1 MPTLLAL
8 ADDHPLALAGLKQ
21 FLEDSAD
28 LRVVVQANNG
38 QQLLEQLEEQKV
50 DVVLLDLS
58 MPVMD
63 GYQTLERLRD
73 EHPALPALIYTFEL
87 TDEVILRSM
96 RLGARGCLDKALE
109 PPIFP
114 QAVQHVLQ
122 SGYYI
127 TPRVQACQQANP
139 DGRTAA
145 EREREAVLAAISERE
160 LAVLQRTLAPDEP
173 TMQAVGADMGI
184 SDRTVESHLRNVA
197 RKAGVKSR
205 TGLALWA
212 ARMGL
217 VK

>member
-1 MPTLLAL
+1 MPTRIAI
-8 ADDHPLALAGLKQ
+8 ADDHPVSRDGLIGY
-21 FLEDSAD
+21 LERTSD
-28 LRVVVQANNG
+28 LRVVLRAYHG
-38 QQLLEQLEEQKV
+38 RELLEQLEHTPVELAFV
-50 DVVLLDLS
+50 DVR
-58 MPVMD
+58 MPIMD
-63 GYQTLERLRD
+63 GYQTLTALR
-73 EHPALPALIYTFEL
+73 EQHPALPALIYTFEL

-139 DGRTAA
+139 DGRTAE

-160 LAVLQRTLAPDEP
+160 LEVLQRTLAPDEP
-173 TMQAVGADMGI
+173 TMQAVGDDMGI

-205 TGLALWA
+205 TGLVLWA

>member
-1 MPTLLAL
+1 MTRIAIAEDHSTTMGGLVRVLELDPAL
-8 ADDHPLALAGLKQ
+8 SVVLKAEQGAD
-21 FLEDSAD
+21 
-28 LRVVVQANNG
+28 
-38 QQLLEQLEEQKV
+38 LLEQLKACEV
-50 DVVLLDLS
+50 DILLLDLS
-58 MPVMD
+58 TPIMD
-63 GYQTLERLRD
+63 GYETLARLRE
-73 EHPALPALIYTFEL
+73 EHPTLPTLVFTFDL
-87 TDEVILRSM
+87 HDEAILRSM
-96 RLGARGCLDKALE
+96 RLGARGCLENNPRDECVL
-109 PPIFP
+109 
-114 QAVQHVLQ
+114 QAVQHVLE

-127 TPRVQACQQANP
+127 TPLVQACQQANP

-145 EREREAVLAAISERE
+145 ERQREAALAAISERE